1 MNIDRLTLKAKE
13 ALQRS
18 QSLARDRNHQHVEAD
33 HLVLALFDDAEGMAR
48 SLAAKI
54 GTDVPA
60 LIADLKARL
69 DEFARVTGAATSL
82 FVGDSLTRVLESAL
96 KQATKMQDEYV
107 SAEHLLLGVL
117 EHPGRLADILT
128 RYGYTAERLLEALK
142 DVRGNQRITEEDPDA
157 KFKALDKY
165 TIDLTERARAGKL
178 DPVIGRD
185 DEIRRTVQV
194 LSMRRKNNPV
204 LIGEPGV
211 GKTAIAE
218 GIAARIVAQD
228 VPESLKGRRIL
239 ALDLAALVA
248 GAKFRGEFEE
258 RLKAVLKEV
267 TSSDGRIVLFIDEIH
282 TLVGAGAAEGSMD
295 ASNMLKPALARGDLH
310 CIGATTIAEYRKHIE
325 KDAALERR
333 FQPVLVEP
341 PSVEETIAI
350 LRGLQE
356 RYEVHHKIRI
366 RDGALVAAAELSDRY
381 IADRFLPDKAIDLVD
396 EAASSVR
403 IEVDSLPKPIDEIE
417 RKVVQLEVERQA
429 LRKDKDRDTKARL
442 KELDREISELNEKAG
457 AMKARWQAEKSAL
470 QAIAQAK
477 ETLDQLRVEEE
488 RATRAGDLNT
498 AAQIRYGRLPE
509 TQNALTAAE
518 AKHSEVTRD
527 GGSFLREE
535 VTDREIADVV
545 SRWTGI
551 PVSKMLKGEGEKLNR
566 MEETL
571 HRRVVGQDAAV
582 RSVARAVRRA
592 RAGLNEPGRPI
603 GNFIFLGPTG
613 VGKTELAKAVAEFL
627 FNDEDRVIRL
637 DMSEYMEKHA
647 VSRLIGAPPGY
658 VGYDQGGYLT
668 EAVRRHPYSVVLFD
682 EIEKAHPEVFNV
694 LLQVLDDGRL
704 TDGQGRTV
712 NMSNTVI
719 IMTSN
724 VGSEAIQG
732 EGVDR
737 EVEARVLEALHRT
750 FKPEFLNRIDD
761 SIVFHRLEP
770 AHMNRIVPIQ
780 VEAVRARLKAQGIDL
795 TLTEAA
801 TAWLAERGYDPR
813 FGARPLKRV
822 IQNELIDPLAS
833 AIVGGEAEGKTL
845 AAVDSGPDGLVVR
858 WNGSRDHEGR
868 PAA

>member
-1 MNIDRLTLKAKE
+1 MNIERLTLKAKE
-13 ALQRS
+13 ALGRS
-18 QSLARDRNHQHVEAD
+18 QNLARERNHQYVEAD
-33 HLVLALFDDAEGMAR
+33 HLILALFEDSEGMAR

-54 GTDVPA
+54 GTDVAA
-60 LIADLKARL
+60 LIGDLKTQL
-69 DEFARVTGAATSL
+69 DALPRVSGAGSNV
-82 FVGDSLTRVLESAL
+82 FVGDSLTRVLTTAEKHAS
-96 KQATKMQDEYV
+96 KMQDEYV
-107 SAEHLLLGVL
+107 SAEHLLLATAEDRGKL
-117 EHPGRLADILT
+117 SDILT
-128 RYGYTAERLLEALK
+128 RYGYTTDRLLEALK

-165 TIDLTERARAGKL
+165 TIDLTQRARAGKL

-185 DEIRRTVQV
+185 DEIRRTMQV

-218 GIAARIVAQD
+218 GIASRIVSQD
-228 VPESLKGRRIL
+228 VPEGLKGRRLL

-258 RLKAVLKEV
+258 RLKAVLKEI
-267 TSSDGRIVLFIDEIH
+267 TSSDGQIILFIDEIH

-310 CIGATTIAEYRKHIE
+310 CIGATTINEYRRHIE

-341 PSVEETIAI
+341 PTVEQTIAI

-403 IEVDSLPKPIDEIE
+403 IEVDSLPKPIDEVE
-417 RKVVQLEVERQA
+417 RKALQLEVERQA
-429 LRKDKDRDTKARL
+429 LKKDKGPGAKDRL
-442 KELDREISELNEKAG
+442 KTLDREISELKEKAG

-470 QAIAQAK
+470 QAIAHAK
-477 ETLDQLRVEEE
+477 ETIDQLRVEEE
-488 RATRAGDLNT
+488 RVTRAGDLNA

-509 TQNALTAAE
+509 AQTQLQSAE
-518 AKHSEVTRD
+518 AKLAEVTQD

-535 VTDREIADVV
+535 VTDREIAEVV
-545 SRWTGI
+545 ARWTGI
-551 PVSKMLKGEGEKLNR
+551 PVSKMLQGESEKLNR
-566 MEETL
+566 MEDVL
-571 HRRVVGQDAAV
+571 HRRVVGQDRAV
-582 RSVARAVRRA
+582 VSVAKAVRRA

-613 VGKTELAKAVAEFL
+613 VGKTELAKALAEFL
-627 FNDEDRVIRL
+627 FDDEGRVIRL

-658 VGYDQGGYLT
+658 VGHDQGGYLT

-704 TDGQGRTV
+704 TDGKGRTV
-712 NMSNTVI
+712 NMSNTLV

-724 VGSEAIQG
+724 VGSEYI
-732 EGVDR
+732 R
-737 EVEARVLEALHRT
+737 EASEDFEDMRRQVQDALHRT

-770 AHMNRIVPIQ
+770 KHMTAIVPIQ
-780 VEAVRARLKAQGIDL
+780 LAGLRARLKDRGIELRL
-795 TLTEAA
+795 TDAA
-801 TAWLAERGYDPR
+801 TAWLAERGYDPE

-822 IQNELIDPLAS
+822 IQSELVDKLAS
-833 AIVGGEAEGKTL
+833 AIIGGSAEDQ
-845 AAVDSGPDGLVVR
+845 AVAHVDVR
-858 WNGSRDHEGR
+858 QNALIVTWS
-868 PAA
+868 

>member
-1 MNIDRLTLKAKE
+1 MNIDRLTVKAKE
-13 ALQRS
+13 ALNRS

-33 HLVLALFDDAEGMAR
+33 HLVVALFEDPEGMAR

-54 GTDVPA
+54 GTDIGA
-60 LIADLKARL
+60 LTGDLKTQL
-69 DEFARVTGAATSL
+69 DALPRVTGAGTSL
-82 FVGDSLTRVLESAL
+82 FVGDSLGHVVSAAE

-107 SAEHLLLGVL
+107 SAEHLLLAVL
-117 EHPGRLADILT
+117 EVGGKLAGILN
-128 RYGYTAERLLEALK
+128 RHGYTAERLLSALK

-157 KFKALDKY
+157 KFNALDKY
-165 TIDLTERARAGKL
+165 TIDLTQRARAGKL

-185 DEIRRTVQV
+185 EEIRRTVQV

-218 GIAARIVAQD
+218 GIAGRIVAGD
-228 VPESLKGRRIL
+228 VPESLKDRRIL

-310 CIGATTIAEYRKHIE
+310 CIGATTIAEYRKYIE

-366 RDGALVAAAELSDRY
+366 RDAALVAAAELSNRY

-403 IEVDSLPKPIDEIE
+403 IEVDSLPKPIDEVE
-417 RKVVQLEVERQA
+417 RKVIQLEVERQA
-429 LRKDKDRDTKARL
+429 LKKDKAKEAKERIR
-442 KELDREISELNEKAG
+442 ELDREISELQEKAS

-470 QAIAQAK
+470 QAIATAK
-477 ETLDQLRVEEE
+477 ETIDQLRIEEE
-488 RATRAGDLNT
+488 QVTRAGDLNQ
-498 AAQIRYGRLPE
+498 AGQIRYGKLPE
-509 TQNALTAAE
+509 AQNALAAAE
-518 AKHSEVTRD
+518 AKHAELTRE
-527 GGSFLREE
+527 GGTFLREE
-535 VTDREIADVV
+535 VTDREIAEVV
-545 SRWTGI
+545 ARWTGI
-551 PVSKMLKGEGEKLNR
+551 PVSKMLQAESEKLNR
-566 MEETL
+566 MEASL
-571 HRRVVGQDAAV
+571 HQRVVGQDEAV
-582 RSVARAVRRA
+582 SAVAKAVRRA

-613 VGKTELAKAVAEFL
+613 VGKTELAKALAEFL
-627 FNDEDRVIRL
+627 FNDEERVIRL

-668 EAVRRHPYSVVLFD
+668 EAVRRHPYSVILFD

-704 TDGQGRTV
+704 TDGKGRTV
-712 NMSNTVI
+712 NMSNTVV

-724 VGSEAIQG
+724 VGSAFIQSG
-732 EGVDR
+732 GRHDEMIRQVQQ
-737 EVEARVLEALHRT
+737 ALHQT

-770 AHMNRIVPIQ
+770 EDMVKIVPIQ
-780 VEAVRARLKAQGIDL
+780 LAGIRDRLKERGIDL
-795 TLTEAA
+795 ELSEAA
-801 TAWLAERGYDPR
+801 TNWLAEKGYDPQ

-822 IQNELIDPLAS
+822 IQAELVDRLATAIIGGS
-833 AIVGGEAEGKTL
+833 AG
-845 AAVDSGPDGLVVR
+845 AVVRVDAGADGLTLS
-858 WNGSRDHEGR
+858 W
-868 PAA
+868 A

>member
-1 MNIDRLTLKAKE
+1 MNIERLTLKAKE
-13 ALQRS
+13 ALARCQT
-18 QSLARDRNHQHVEAD
+18 LARERSHQNVEAE
-33 HLVLALFDDAEGMAR
+33 HLVLALFEDPEGMAR

-54 GTDVPA
+54 GADVGP
-60 LIADLKARL
+60 LLGDLKQRL
-69 DEFARVTGAATSL
+69 DSFPRVTGSSTNL
-82 FVGDSLTRVLESAL
+82 FVGDSLGRVLEAAE
-96 KQATKMQDEYV
+96 KQASKMQDEYV

-117 EHPGRLADILT
+117 EQRGALTDILT
-128 RYGYTAERLLEALK
+128 RYGYTADRLLEALK
-142 DVRGNQRITEEDPDA
+142 DVRGNQRITEQDPDA

-165 TIDLTERARAGKL
+165 TTDLTQRAQAGKL

-185 DEIRRTVQV
+185 DEIRRTMQV

-218 GIAARIVAQD
+218 GIASRIVAQD
-228 VPESLKGRRIL
+228 VPESLKGRRLL

-267 TSSDGRIVLFIDEIH
+267 TASDGHIILFIDEIH

-333 FQPVLVEP
+333 FQPVLIEP

-366 RDGALVAAAELSDRY
+366 RDAALVAAAELSNRY
-381 IADRFLPDKAIDLVD
+381 ISDRFLPDKAIDLVD

-403 IEVDSLPKPIDEIE
+403 IEVDSLPKPIDEVE
-417 RKVVQLEVERQA
+417 RKALHLEVERQA
-429 LRKDKDRDTKARL
+429 LKKDKGAEAKERL
-442 KELDREISELNEKAG
+442 RTLDREISELQEKAG
-457 AMKARWQAEKSAL
+457 AMKARWQAEKAAL
-470 QAIAQAK
+470 QAIARAK
-477 ETLDQLRVEEE
+477 ETIDQLRVEEE
-488 RATRAGDLNT
+488 QVTRAGDLNM

-509 TQNALTAAE
+509 AQKALAE
-518 AKHSEVTRD
+518 AEAQHAEVTRE
-527 GGSFLREE
+527 GGTFLREE
-535 VTDREIADVV
+535 VTDREIAEVV

-551 PVSKMLKGEGEKLNR
+551 PVSKMLEGEGERLQR
-566 MEETL
+566 MEDAL
-571 HRRVVGQDAAV
+571 HRRVVGQDEAV
-582 RSVARAVRRA
+582 ISVAKAIRRA

-613 VGKTELAKAVAEFL
+613 VGKTELAKALAEFL
-627 FNDEDRVIRL
+627 FDDEDRVVRI
-637 DMSEYMEKHA
+637 DMSEYMEKHS

-658 VGYDQGGYLT
+658 IGHDEGGYLT

-704 TDGQGRTV
+704 TDSKGRTV
-712 NMSNTVI
+712 DMRNTMI

-724 VGSEAIQG
+724 VGSEFIQQS
-732 EGVDR
+732 DLSR
-737 EVEARVLEALHRT
+737 EQMSEQVRGALRQM

-761 SIVFHRLEP
+761 AIVFHRLEP
-770 AHMNRIVPIQ
+770 EHMARIVPIQ
-780 VEAVRARLKAQGIDL
+780 LAGVRARLKDRGIEL
-795 TLTEAA
+795 ILTEAA
-801 TAWLAERGYDPR
+801 TRWLAERGYDPQ
-813 FGARPLKRV
+813 FGARPLKRL
-822 IQNELIDPLAS
+822 IQSELVD
-833 AIVGGEAEGKTL
+833 TL
-845 AAVDSGPDGLVVR
+845 ATALIAGEPGTVARVDAGGDRLTVNWS
-858 WNGSRDHEGR
+858 
-868 PAA
+868 